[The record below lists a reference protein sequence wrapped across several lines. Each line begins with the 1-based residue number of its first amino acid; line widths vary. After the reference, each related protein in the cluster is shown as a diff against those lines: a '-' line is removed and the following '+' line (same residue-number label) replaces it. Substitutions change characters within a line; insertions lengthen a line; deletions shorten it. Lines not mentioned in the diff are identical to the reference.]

1 VERGLRYL
9 RYTRPMHDQ
18 VSTDEEL
25 AALVQRG
32 DVERFGML
40 MVRYEPKLMRY
51 GSRFLAQTD
60 DIREIVQDV
69 FIKTYQDIQ
78 SFDTTQ
84 RFSPWIYRIAHNTF
98 ANELRRKSRNPI
110 RLPDFDILLSHS
122 AAIESSDSESE
133 RASLAR
139 MVERGLNSISPKYR
153 EVLVL
158 YFMEELSYKEIADV
172 LRVPVNT
179 VGVRLARAKSALKAS
194 YTERNISYEQ

>member
-1 VERGLRYL
+1 
-9 RYTRPMHDQ
+9 MHDQ